1 MANVVQPRGFV
12 PSRYMNGAPWTGAVN
27 MYCIPSTDGSIF
39 SPGDAVK
46 TAAGGDANGI
56 PYVQKAA
63 GTDTLRGVV
72 VGCLLVNPNNPSLV
86 GTVLDN
92 TIQNIP
98 ATKTKDYYV
107 LVVDDPSVLFEI
119 QDDGLN
125 AATTVATACNKNAT
139 FTVANPTSP
148 QQNSASVIDSSSI
161 NTTSTLNLKIVGLA
175 QKPNNAY
182 GANASWL
189 VRINLHEL
197 SSSGTT
203 GY

>member
-1 MANVVQPRGFV
+1 MANVVAPKGFV
-12 PSRYMNGAPWTGAVN
+12 PSRYMDGSAWNGAAN
-27 MYCIPSTDGSIF
+27 MYCIPSSDGSVF

-63 GTDTLRGVV
+63 GTDTVRGVV
-72 VGCLLVNPNNPSLV
+72 VGVLVANPNNPSLV
-86 GTVLDN
+86 GTTLDL
-92 TIQNIP
+92 TLQNIP
-98 ATKTKDYYV
+98 ATKAKDYYV
-107 LVVDDPSVLFEI
+107 LVADDPNILFEI

-125 AATTVATACNKNAT
+125 AGTTVATACNKNAT

-148 QQNSASVIDSSSI
+148 QQNSASVLNSGSI
-161 NTTSTLNLKIVGLA
+161 ATTNTLNLKIVGLV

-182 GANASWL
+182 GANATWL
-189 VRINLHEL
+189 VRFNLHEL
-197 SSSGTT
+197 TGGTT

>member
-1 MANVVQPRGFV
+1 MANVVAPRGFV
-12 PSRYMNGAPWTGAVN
+12 PSRYMDGSAWNGAAN
-27 MYCIPSTDGSIF
+27 MYCIPSTDGSVF

-63 GTDTLRGVV
+63 GTDTVRGVV
-72 VGCLLVNPNNPSLV
+72 VGVLVANPNNPSLV
-86 GTVLDN
+86 GTVLDL
-92 TIQNIP
+92 TTQNIP
-98 ATKTKDYYV
+98 ATKAKDYYV
-107 LVVDDPSVLFEI
+107 LVADDPNILFEL

-125 AATTVATACNKNAT
+125 AAITVATACNKNAT

-148 QQNSASVIDSSSI
+148 QQNSASVLNSGSI
-161 NTTSTLNLKIVGLA
+161 ATTNTLNLKLVGLA

-182 GANASWL
+182 GAYATWL
-189 VRINLHEL
+189 VRFNLHEL
-197 SSSGTT
+197 GTGTT